1 VASPARLTQQVLL
14 AAGVASCAVA
24 SAFLVQPEQPLAS
37 RGDPAQ
43 TVFAETTGGGS
54 ERIDVL
60 PITRRPE
67 QEPRVVMSLGPS
79 DLPALERG
87 DTLAALAEV
96 QVTTTCVDRTER
108 CIGRP
113 YSFSPY
119 ASAKLVLATGKGVT
133 GGRRAV
139 SLARPKSVHCG
150 QQRPHRNHHCVLTF
164 QHARKRVTNPTALP
178 CPADVCFVNLVVA
191 AYNPEAQPGNV
202 IVIGADRPDGS
213 ILQDKGRLSVVLSKR
228 ASAAPQH
235 QRTSRRVHGRVP
247 VTRGDDWTSVYS
259 IKFSNLRRGDIL
271 VAVAKQRTS
280 ISPVPYNVFV
290 GTRII
295 LAGRRD
301 AARANRLSRRV
312 SSLSGQFT
320 EGNGFNCTHG
330 RSAYRTPCIS
340 RKAGLIEIHRPP
352 TRRGRP
358 VPMFVNV
365 VSHLRPK
372 LAAPGSDDYA
382 RVLSGGALEVRRYT
396 TG

>member
-1 VASPARLTQQVLL
+1 M
-14 AAGVASCAVA
+14 
-24 SAFLVQPEQPLAS
+24 
-37 RGDPAQ
+37 
-43 TVFAETTGGGS
+43 
-54 ERIDVL
+54 
-60 PITRRPE
+60 
-67 QEPRVVMSLGPS
+67 MSLGPA

-96 QVTTTCVDRTER
+96 QVTTTCVDRTAR

-119 ASAKLVLATGKGVT
+119 ASAKLVLAAGKGVT

-139 SLARPKSVHCG
+139 SLARPESVHCA
-150 QQRPHRNHHCVLTF
+150 QRRPHRNHHCVLTF
-164 QHARKRVTNPTALP
+164 QHARKRVSDPTALP
-178 CPADVCFVNLVVA
+178 CPADRCFVNLVVA

-213 ILQDKGRLSVVLSKR
+213 ILQDKGRLSVVLSKPG
-228 ASAAPQH
+228 SAAPQH
-235 QRTSRRVHGRVP
+235 ERTSRRVHGRVP

-271 VAVAKQRTS
+271 IAFTKQRTS

-290 GTRII
+290 GARII

-301 AARANRLSRRV
+301 AARANRLSGRV
-312 SSLSGQFT
+312 DLAEQPIH
-320 EGNGFNCTHG
+320 EGDGFNCTRG

-352 TRRGRP
+352 TRHGRP

-382 RVLSGGALEVRRYT
+382 ACCPAAS
-396 TG
+396 